1 MIQKRLAVPQGS
13 CTQTPGGGGATV
25 GAGAV
30 LKGDFA
36 AVAQGRQNVT
46 LRAPEM
52 EQKVEFTHHLA
63 RRSQRKWLDLLGRI
77 PAQVCGVEIFKLR
90 QRLATKIELAAPQR
104 A

>member
-1 MIQKRLAVPQGS
+1 M
-13 CTQTPGGGGATV
+13 
-25 GAGAV
+25 
-30 LKGDFA
+30 GD
-36 AVAQGRQNVT
+36 QGRQIVT

-63 RRSQRKWLDLLGRI
+63 RRSQRNWLDCLGRI
-77 PAQVCGVEIFKLR
+77 SAQVCGVEIFKLR